1 MKALVT
7 DLMHESAHIYAQLSG
22 ANGYKIDH
30 IAGRGIID
38 SRPFQIFEGANE
50 MLYTQIAE
58 TTLKK
63 MKKKKEGNLYR
74 YLLQAET
81 SHLVVAPFQKFLHFE
96 PAPRLVQRQL
106 VVLGKVIA
114 RLICLQYVYNLVDK
128 GYRDDLYINCTKHI
142 KTDIKK
148 LLSDFS
154 TINDAAPIVDHKTQS
169 DC

>member
-1 MKALVT
+1 SRIQSSYTLCSGMCARSASISSIENDLSAQGLEANSMKALVT
-7 DLMHESAHIYAQLSG
+7 DLMHESAHIYAQLSV
-22 ANGYKIDH
+22 ANVFKIDH

-106 VVLGKVIA
+106 VVLGK
-114 RLICLQYVYNLVDK
+114 
-128 GYRDDLYINCTKHI
+128 
-142 KTDIKK
+142 
-148 LLSDFS
+148 
-154 TINDAAPIVDHKTQS
+154 
-169 DC
+169 